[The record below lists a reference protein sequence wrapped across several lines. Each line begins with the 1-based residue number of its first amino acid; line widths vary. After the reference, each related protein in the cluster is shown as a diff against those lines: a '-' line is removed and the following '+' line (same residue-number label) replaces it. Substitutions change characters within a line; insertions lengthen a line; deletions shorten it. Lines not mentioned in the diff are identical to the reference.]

1 LTTSPTIPSP
11 ESWASVTKAPDGS
24 FRVQFSN
31 PFVQWLTAL
40 WKNAGSPE
48 SELAN
53 NINSGVAAAA
63 AAASAAQATAN
74 AAQEQVNAVGAE
86 TLTFSASA
94 SPISATGS
102 GLSGVVQTNIV
113 TVTPAGGTGP
123 YTYSWT
129 YVSGDAVTV
138 LSPSSAATK
147 FLSAT
152 SAEAVYKCTVT
163 DSLLATAVVNVG
175 ISISNGFV

>member
-1 LTTSPTIPSP
+1 MTTTTPTVPTP
-11 ESWASVTKAPDGS
+11 PWFDPKTGNPTEPFRSWI
-24 FRVQFSN
+24 
-31 PFVQWLTAL
+31 TAL
-40 WKNAGSPE
+40 WKNAGATNSTL
-48 SELAN
+48 SDN
-53 NINSGVAAAA
+53 VNSGIVRAE

-74 AAQEQVNAVGAE
+74 AAQEQVNVVGAE

-129 YVSGDAVTV
+129 YVSGDTVTV
-138 LSPSSAATK
+138 LSPTSAATR
-147 FLSAT
+147 FSSAT
-152 SAEAVYKCTVT
+152 GAEAVYKCTVT
-163 DSLLATAVVNVG
+163 DSLAATAVVNVG
-175 ISISNGFV
+175 ISISNLRFL

>member
-1 LTTSPTIPSP
+1 LADPKQEPKIPNIAVP
-11 ESWASVTKAPDGS
+11 LVDLKTGLM
-24 FRVQFSN
+24 N
-31 PFVQWLTAL
+31 PPWYTYF
-40 WKNAGSPE
+40 AGE
-48 SELAN
+48 RTGLN
-53 NINSGVAAAA
+53 VNSGAAAAAA

-129 YVSGDAVTV
+129 YVSGDTVTV
-138 LSPSSAATK
+138 LSPTSAATR
-147 FLSAT
+147 FSSAT
-152 SAEAVYKCTVT
+152 GAEAVYKCTVT
-163 DSLLATAVVNVG
+163 DSLAATAVVNVG
-175 ISISNGFV
+175 ISISNGDT

>member
-1 LTTSPTIPSP
+1 MTEQRQAPQPPPQPWFDPRTGNATEAFRRYLLGEFSAATTN
-11 ESWASVTKAPDGS
+11 V
-24 FRVQFSN
+24 
-31 PFVQWLTAL
+31 
-40 WKNAGSPE
+40 
-48 SELAN
+48 
-53 NINSGVAAAA
+53 NSGVAAAQ

-123 YTYSWT
+123 YTYAWT

-147 FLSAT
+147 FSSAT
-152 SAEAVYKCTVT
+152 GAEAVYKCTVT

-175 ISISNGFV
+175 ISISNGDT

>member
-1 LTTSPTIPSP
+1 MTEQRQAPQPPPQPWFDPKTGNATEAFRRYLLGEFSAATTN
-11 ESWASVTKAPDGS
+11 V
-24 FRVQFSN
+24 
-31 PFVQWLTAL
+31 
-40 WKNAGSPE
+40 
-48 SELAN
+48 
-53 NINSGVAAAA
+53 NSGVAAAQ

-74 AAQEQVNAVGAE
+74 AAQEQVNVVGAE

-129 YVSGDAVTV
+129 YVSGDTVTV
-138 LSPSSAATK
+138 LSPTSAATR
-147 FLSAT
+147 FSSAT
-152 SAEAVYKCTVT
+152 GAEAVYKCTVT
-163 DSLLATAVVNVG
+163 DSLAATAVVNVG

>member
-1 LTTSPTIPSP
+1 M
-11 ESWASVTKAPDGS
+11 
-24 FRVQFSN
+24 
-31 PFVQWLTAL
+31 
-40 WKNAGSPE
+40 
-48 SELAN
+48 
-53 NINSGVAAAA
+53 
-63 AAASAAQATAN
+63 
-74 AAQEQVNAVGAE
+74 
-86 TLTFSASA
+86 
-94 SPISATGS
+94 
-102 GLSGVVQTNIV
+102 VQTNTV

-123 YTYSWT
+123 YTYAWT

-138 LSPSSAATK
+138 FSPSSAATK

>member
-1 LTTSPTIPSP
+1 MAEQRQAPQPPPQPWFDPKTGNATEAFRRYITGEFSASTTN
-11 ESWASVTKAPDGS
+11 V
-24 FRVQFSN
+24 
-31 PFVQWLTAL
+31 
-40 WKNAGSPE
+40 
-48 SELAN
+48 
-53 NINSGVAAAA
+53 NSGVAAAQ

-123 YTYSWT
+123 YTYAWT

-147 FLSAT
+147 FSSAT
-152 SAEAVYKCTVT
+152 GAEAVYKCTVT
-163 DSLLATAVVNVG
+163 DSLAATAVVNVG
-175 ISISNGFV
+175 ISISNLRFL

>member
-1 LTTSPTIPSP
+1 MTEQRQAPQPPPQPWFDPRTGNATEAFRRYLLGEFSAATTN
-11 ESWASVTKAPDGS
+11 V
-24 FRVQFSN
+24 
-31 PFVQWLTAL
+31 
-40 WKNAGSPE
+40 
-48 SELAN
+48 
-53 NINSGVAAAA
+53 NSGVAAAQ

-94 SPISATGS
+94 SPISAG
-102 GLSGVVQTNIV
+102 GFGHSGVVQTNTV

-123 YTYSWT
+123 YTYAWT

-147 FLSAT
+147 FSSAT
-152 SAEAVYKCTVT
+152 GAEAVYKCTVT

>member
-1 LTTSPTIPSP
+1 MTEQRQAPQPPPQPWFDPKTGNATEAFRRYLLGEFSAATTN
-11 ESWASVTKAPDGS
+11 V
-24 FRVQFSN
+24 
-31 PFVQWLTAL
+31 
-40 WKNAGSPE
+40 
-48 SELAN
+48 
-53 NINSGVAAAA
+53 NSGVAAAQ

-74 AAQEQVNAVGAE
+74 AAQEQVNVVGAE

-94 SPISATGS
+94 SPISAG
-102 GLSGVVQTNIV
+102 GFRHSGVVQTNTV

-123 YTYSWT
+123 YTYAWT

-147 FLSAT
+147 FSSAT
-152 SAEAVYKCTVT
+152 GAEAVYKCTVT
-163 DSLLATAVVNVG
+163 GSLAATAVVNVG